1 MEAFKITKDIILIT
15 CVFYLK
21 KENNYT
27 DGGDYSLYQKWSDE
41 HNCLWSHSYSPN
53 ALFLIFISSHC
64 LMKIKLENKEAQLLK
79 HK

>member
-27 DGGDYSLYQKWSDE
+27 DGGGYSLYQK
-41 HNCLWSHSYSPN
+41 
-53 ALFLIFISSHC
+53 
-64 LMKIKLENKEAQLLK
+64 
-79 HK
+79 